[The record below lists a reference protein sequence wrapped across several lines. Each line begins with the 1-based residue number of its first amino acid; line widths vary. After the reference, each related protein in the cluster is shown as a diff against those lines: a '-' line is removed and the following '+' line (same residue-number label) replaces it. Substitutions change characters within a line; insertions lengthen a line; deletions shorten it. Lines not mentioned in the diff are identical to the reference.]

1 MTVISNDGR
10 FEWDSGKNE
19 LTKKKHLLSFEE
31 ILEVFDDPAFLEI
44 ADTEHSVN

>member
-19 LTKKKHLLSFEE
+19 LNKKKHLLSFEE
-31 ILEVFDDPAFLEI
+31 ILEVLMIQPFWKLLILSIP
-44 ADTEHSVN
+44 